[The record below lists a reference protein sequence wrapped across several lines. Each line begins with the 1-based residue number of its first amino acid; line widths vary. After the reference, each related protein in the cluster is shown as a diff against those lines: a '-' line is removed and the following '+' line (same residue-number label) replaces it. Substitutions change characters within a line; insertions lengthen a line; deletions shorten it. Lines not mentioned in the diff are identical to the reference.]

1 MTMLPA
7 KQTPRQFGEV
17 GGDAPCLVAGEELRR
32 RASARGNP
40 STGDRG
46 RRGHFDQVWVEFEP
60 LSCNISSMAPLE
72 KCLQTLRVLID
83 VGDVQ
88 AIERAERAI
97 DEYVASQDGPDRQT
111 EALNVLDQEVTSL
124 AQDKPD
130 RSFEFVETILGYIDE
145 RVQGLRKGE

>member
-1 MTMLPA
+1 M
-7 KQTPRQFGEV
+7 
-17 GGDAPCLVAGEELRR
+17 R
-32 RASARGNP
+32 RASSRVRSFAAARRPEGI
-40 STGDRG
+40 RQ
-46 RRGHFDQVWVEFEP
+46 RAIAAVEGHFDQVWVEFEP

-111 EALNVLDQEVTSL
+111 EALNVLALQL
-124 AQDKPD
+124 
-130 RSFEFVETILGYIDE
+130 
-145 RVQGLRKGE
+145 

>member
-1 MTMLPA
+1 MISA
-7 KQTPRQFGEV
+7 IQR
-17 GGDAPCLVAGEELRR
+17 LVILVVISLRLISPRR
-32 RASARGNP
+32 RADGRDLNP
-40 STGDRG
+40 
-46 RRGHFDQVWVEFEP
+46 
-60 LSCNISSMAPLE
+60 

-97 DEYVASQDGPDRQT
+97 DELVASQDGPDRQT

-130 RSFEFVETILGYIDE
+130 RSFEFVETILGYIYE
-145 RVQGLRKGE
+145 RVQELQKGEWTALRDSTRGYGKFNIAGGPGSSSK